1 MLNFPRKKI
10 FQLKIIK
17 TMSLQMSVQ
26 LPVGHSLSY
35 IGHNPQ
41 CQAYAVG
48 IFSARRVFLSVSLG
62 LVFIIYKNM

>member
-1 MLNFPRKKI
+1 
-10 FQLKIIK
+10 
-17 TMSLQMSVQ
+17 MSLQMSVQ